1 MDSHPTPL
9 EAVKALWAA
18 WEKSGA
24 EGVLR
29 HMSPDAEWVSYE
41 GRTYRGRE
49 EVQAYV
55 TELRNH
61 DVHMEPRPYSFEPHG
76 DDCVIVAGG
85 LRTRSRRG
93 LSDVQRH
100 WLYRVRDGEIT
111 HVESLSSREDALR
124 AAERVCRPAAA

>member
-18 WEKSGA
+18 WEKNGA

-29 HMSPDAEWVSYE
+29 HMSPDAEWVAYE
-41 GRTYRGRE
+41 GRIYHGRE
-49 EVQAYV
+49 EIEEFVE
-55 TELRNH
+55 ELREN
-61 DVHMEPRPYSFEPHG
+61 DVQIEPRPYSFEPHG
-76 DDCVIVAGG
+76 PCVIVAGG

-100 WLYRVRDGEIT
+100 WLYRVENGLVT
-111 HVESLSSREDALR
+111 HAESLSSREEALR
-124 AAERVCRPAAA
+124 AAERICQTPA